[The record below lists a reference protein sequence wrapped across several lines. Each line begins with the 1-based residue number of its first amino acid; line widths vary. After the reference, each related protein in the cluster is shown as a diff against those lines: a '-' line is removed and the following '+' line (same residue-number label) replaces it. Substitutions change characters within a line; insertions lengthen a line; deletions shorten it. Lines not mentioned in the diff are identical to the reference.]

1 MRLVLHKPV
10 VTSSPHVYKL
20 INICMWI
27 HQIILH
33 LVVCTNHD
41 DSASGSLVWT
51 SDTHMSQSAYCS
63 DHVWWGDMRC
73 FECVKPIRHTSSA
86 AAHLRWLQLT
96 VRLLVATEEKFA
108 ATLFDAVVP
117 KVIPDSAEQ
126 SCPMPA
132 GFQSPDPAFNGYA
145 QGRNAAV
152 RGRAAT
158 GTRCCQ
164 FIEND
169 GWTIMSN
176 ETDGLMDPDF
186 WSLLS
191 TVCIGRRPC
200 NAIKWFLVCL
210 GIHDRI
216 HWVFVIPDC
225 PYLYMYVYFYIHIY
239 IYAIMY
245 VHAMEFCVETS
256 MSSYDYTAP
265 VAASA
270 PSQDKSQTE
279 ALSEALSSWLS

>member
-1 MRLVLHKPV
+1 MFCHTQRAQTLANLIVNSYIRLSCTLWSALTMMPLRRVHLSELQTCTCRKVPIA
-10 VTSSPHVYKL
+10 L
-20 INICMWI
+20 IMY
-27 HQIILH
+27 
-33 LVVCTNHD
+33 D
-41 DSASGSLVWT
+41 EE
-51 SDTHMSQSAYCS
+51 MP
-63 DHVWWGDMRC
+63 MRC
-73 FECVKPIRHTSSA
+73 FECVKPIRHTGSA

-132 GFQSPDPAFNGYA
+132 GFQSPDSAFNGYA

-169 GWTIMSN
+169 GWTIISN

-186 WSLLS
+186 
-191 TVCIGRRPC
+191 
-200 NAIKWFLVCL
+200 
-210 GIHDRI
+210 
-216 HWVFVIPDC
+216 
-225 PYLYMYVYFYIHIY
+225 
-239 IYAIMY
+239 
-245 VHAMEFCVETS
+245 
-256 MSSYDYTAP
+256 
-265 VAASA
+265 
-270 PSQDKSQTE
+270 
-279 ALSEALSSWLS
+279 

>member
-1 MRLVLHKPV
+1 MMTLRRVHLSELQTCTCRKVPV
-10 VTSSPHVYKL
+10 AL
-20 INICMWI
+20 IMY
-27 HQIILH
+27 
-33 LVVCTNHD
+33 D
-41 DSASGSLVWT
+41 EE
-51 SDTHMSQSAYCS
+51 MP
-63 DHVWWGDMRC
+63 MRC

-96 VRLLVATEEKFA
+96 VRLLVATEEKID

-186 WSLLS
+186 
-191 TVCIGRRPC
+191 
-200 NAIKWFLVCL
+200 
-210 GIHDRI
+210 
-216 HWVFVIPDC
+216 
-225 PYLYMYVYFYIHIY
+225 
-239 IYAIMY
+239 
-245 VHAMEFCVETS
+245 
-256 MSSYDYTAP
+256 
-265 VAASA
+265 
-270 PSQDKSQTE
+270 
-279 ALSEALSSWLS
+279 